1 MDPGYRLK
9 PYPSD
14 PDSQDLPDRIPVSTF
29 IPSDWLKALQRVFG
43 FQEFRPHQED
53 IVRAIQGGRDVFAVM
68 PTGGGKSLCYQLP
81 SRILPGTTLVISP
94 LIALMK
100 DQVDA
105 ACKIGLRAAYL
116 NSSQTEPERTEVVGR
131 LEKGTLDL
139 LYVAPER
146 LAQEAFLNRIKGVKL
161 NLTAIDEAHCIS
173 EWGHDFRPDYLQ
185 LANLI
190 DYFPE
195 APIAAF
201 TATATLRVQT
211 DIIERLRLRDPLRV
225 RASFDRPNLFIEVR
239 PKEDIERQIL
249 AFIREYPREEGI
261 VYRTTRESVERT
273 ASHLAAQGI
282 KALPYHAGL
291 DDALRKANQEAF
303 NRDEVEV
310 MVATIAF
317 GMGIDKSNIRYVVH
331 GDLPKNLESYYQEM
345 GRAGRDGEP
354 AHCVLFYRRG
364 DLPKIH
370 YFIDQLADESER
382 RRQRQALARM
392 TAYAQSSVCRRRQ
405 ILGYFGEEYEP
416 ENCRTCDHC
425 TTEKETV
432 DATVEAQ
439 KILSAVFRTGERFGA
454 GQIIDIVTGA
464 NTQRIRQWHHD
475 RLKTYGVGSDRPKK
489 YWLQVIDGLI
499 AQGAL
504 AQSEGEYPVLQYGDE
519 GEALLQ
525 GKRRFLMVQRVASE
539 QSRDLEKAVFET
551 GFNQELFDQLRSLR
565 RSLAQTES
573 VPPYIIFSD
582 RTLHEMAARFPATS
596 EDLLK
601 ISGVG
606 ESKLSRYGSVFI
618 EAVAAFLKSHP
629 DLRASRPNDSPAP
642 RVLEISPVSSAA
654 RAGTGTVETTWDLV
668 RQGFSLEKMAVCRK
682 LSPKTI
688 RSHLE
693 ALILAG
699 RPVDLNR
706 LVEPKK
712 QAYLAELFAGR
723 SAARLREIMEA
734 SDGSL
739 SWDEIALMKA
749 WLNRPDNSP
758 L

>member
-1 MDPGYRLK
+1 VDPGFRPK
-9 PYPSD
+9 PSPSD
-14 PDSQDLPDRIPVSTF
+14 ADIQKLPDRTPVSAF
-29 IPSDWLKALQRVFG
+29 IPSDWLMTLQRVFG

-81 SRILPGTTLVISP
+81 SRMLPGTTLVISP

-105 ACKIGLRAAYL
+105 ACKIGLRAAFL
-116 NSSQTEPERTEVVGR
+116 NSSQTEPERMEVVGGLR
-131 LEKGTLDL
+131 KGTLDL

-146 LAQEAFLNRIKGVKL
+146 MAQEGFLHQIHGVKI
-161 NLTAIDEAHCIS
+161 NLIAVDEAHCIS

-190 DYFPE
+190 DWFPK

-225 RASFDRPNLFIEVR
+225 RASFDRPNLYIEVR
-239 PKEDIERQIL
+239 PKEDIEHQIL
-249 AFIREYPREEGI
+249 AFVRHYPREAGI

-273 ASHLAAQGI
+273 AKHLASQGI

-291 DDALRKANQEAF
+291 DDSLRKTNQEAF
-303 NRDEVEV
+303 NRDEIEV

-317 GMGIDKSNIRYVVH
+317 GMGIDKSNIRYIVH

-364 DLPKIH
+364 DLPKIQ
-370 YFIDQLADESER
+370 YFIDQMTDESEQ

-392 TAYAQSSVCRRRQ
+392 TAYAQSPVCRRRQ
-405 ILGYFGEEYEP
+405 ILGYFGEKYEP
-416 ENCRTCDHC
+416 ENCGTCDHC

-439 KILSAVFRTGERFGA
+439 KILSAIFRTGERFGA
-454 GQIIDIVTGA
+454 GHIVDIVTGA

-475 RLKTYGVGSDRPKK
+475 RLKTYGVGKDRPKK
-489 YWLQVIDGLI
+489 YWLRIVDELI
-499 AQGAL
+499 AQEAL
-504 AQSEGEYPVLQYGDE
+504 VQSEGEYPVLQFGDQ

-525 GKRRFLMVQRVASE
+525 GKHQFSLVQRVAPERSP
-539 QSRDLEKAVFET
+539 DLGKAVSEPR
-551 GFNQELFDQLRSLR
+551 FNQELFDQLRNLR
-565 RSLAQTES
+565 RTLAQTES

-582 RTLHEMAARFPATS
+582 RTLHEMAACFPATS

-601 ISGVG
+601 ITGVG
-606 ESKLSRYGSVFI
+606 ESKLNRYGSAVI
-618 EAVAAFLKSHP
+618 ETIIAFRKKHPELAPIWTNDLPAA
-629 DLRASRPNDSPAP
+629 AP
-642 RVLEISPVSSAA
+642 ETSPVSSGA

-668 RQGFSLEKMAVCRK
+668 RQGFSLEEMAVRRK
-682 LSPKTI
+682 LNSQTI
-688 RSHLE
+688 RSHVE

-699 RPVDLNR
+699 RAVDLDR

-723 SAARLREIMEA
+723 SAARLRDIMEA

-749 WLNRPDNSP
+749 WLNRTGNSP
-758 L
+758 T

>member
-1 MDPGYRLK
+1 MNT
-9 PYPSD
+9 
-14 PDSQDLPDRIPVSTF
+14 RIPVQPFVS
-29 IPSDWLKALQRVFG
+29 SEWLKVLNRVFG
-43 FQEFRPHQED
+43 FPGFRPHQED
-53 IVRAIQGGRDVFAVM
+53 IVQAIQGGRDVFAVM

-81 SRILPGTTLVISP
+81 SRVLPGTTLVISP

-105 ACKIGLRAAYL
+105 ACKIGLRAAQI
-116 NSSQTEPERTEVVGR
+116 NSTQTEPERAEVITR
-131 LEKGTLDL
+131 LQDGTLDL
-139 LYVAPER
+139 LYVSPER
-146 LAQEAFLNRIKGVKL
+146 LAQEAFLNRIQGVKL

-173 EWGHDFRPDYLQ
+173 EWGHDFRPDYLH
-185 LANLI
+185 LAKLI

-225 RASFDRPNLFIEVR
+225 RASFDRPNLRIEVR

-249 AFIREYPREEGI
+249 AFVRHYSREAGI

-273 ASHLAAQGI
+273 AKHLAAQGI

-291 DDALRKANQEAF
+291 DDSLRKTNQEAF
-303 NRDEVEV
+303 NRDEIEV

-317 GMGIDKSNIRYVVH
+317 GMGIDKSNIRYIVH

-364 DLPKIH
+364 DLPKIQ
-370 YFIDQLADESER
+370 YFIDQLTDENEQ

-392 TAYAQSSVCRRRQ
+392 TAYAQSPVCRRRQ
-405 ILGYFGEEYEP
+405 ILGYFGEEYKP
-416 ENCRTCDHC
+416 DNCRACDHC
-425 TTEKETV
+425 TTEKETI

-439 KILSAVFRTGERFGA
+439 KILSAIFRTGERFGA
-454 GQIIDIVTGA
+454 GHIVDIVTGA

-475 RLKTYGVGSDRPKK
+475 RLKTYGAGSDRPKR
-489 YWLQVIDGLI
+489 YWLRIVDELI
-499 AQGAL
+499 AQDIL
-504 AQSEGEYPVLQYGDE
+504 VPSEGEYPVLQFGDQ

-525 GKRRFLMVQRVASE
+525 GKRRFSTVQRVASKR
-539 QSRDLEKAVFET
+539 SRDVENPFSAPH
-551 GFNQELFDQLRSLR
+551 FNQELFDQLRDLR
-565 RSLAQTES
+565 RTLAQTES

-582 RTLHEMAARFPATS
+582 RTLHEMAACFPATP

-601 ISGVG
+601 ITGVG
-606 ESKLSRYGSVFI
+606 ESKLNRYGSPFI
-618 EAVAAFLKSHP
+618 ETVAAFLKSHP
-629 DLRASRPNDSPAP
+629 ELAPFRPNHPPVAAS
-642 RVLEISPVSSAA
+642 EISPVSPAV

-668 RQGFSLEKMAVCRK
+668 RQGFGLEEMAGRRK
-682 LSPKTI
+682 LTPQTI

-699 RPVDLNR
+699 RAVDLNR

-712 QAYLAELFAGR
+712 QAYLATLFAGKP
-723 SAARLREIMEA
+723 AARLRDIMEA

-749 WLNRPDNSP
+749 WLNRPDSKGR
-758 L
+758 

>member
-1 MDPGYRLK
+1 MDPGFRPK
-9 PYPSD
+9 PSPSD
-14 PDSQDLPDRIPVSTF
+14 ADFQELPDRTPVSTF
-29 IPSDWLKALQRVFG
+29 IFSDWLRTLQRVFG

-81 SRILPGTTLVISP
+81 SRMLPGTTLVISP

-105 ACKIGLRAAYL
+105 ACKIGLRATYL
-116 NSSQTEPERTEVVGR
+116 NSSQTEPERTEVIGR

-173 EWGHDFRPDYLQ
+173 EWGHDFRPDYLH

-211 DIIERLRLRDPLRV
+211 DIIERLRLRNPLRV
-225 RASFDRPNLFIEVR
+225 RASFDRPNLYIEVR

-249 AFIREYPREEGI
+249 AFIRQYPREAGI

-273 ASHLAAQGI
+273 AKHLAAQGI

-291 DDALRKANQEAF
+291 DDSLRKTNQEAF
-303 NRDEVEV
+303 NRDEIEV

-364 DLPKIH
+364 DLPKIQ
-370 YFIDQLADESER
+370 YFIDQMTDESEQ

-392 TAYAQSSVCRRRQ
+392 TAYAQSPVCRRRQ
-405 ILGYFGEEYEP
+405 ILGYFGEKYEP
-416 ENCRTCDHC
+416 ENCGTCDHC
-425 TTEKETV
+425 TTEKETI

-439 KILSAVFRTGERFGA
+439 KILSAIFRTGERFGA
-454 GQIIDIVTGA
+454 GQIVDIVTGA
-464 NTQRIRQWHHD
+464 NTQRIRQLHHD

-489 YWLQVIDGLI
+489 YWLRIIDELI
-499 AQGAL
+499 AQEAL
-504 AQSEGEYPVLQYGDE
+504 VQSEGEYPVLQFGDQ

-539 QSRDLEKAVFET
+539 QSQDVGKAVSAPS
-551 GFNQELFDQLRSLR
+551 FNQELFDQLRSLR
-565 RSLAQTES
+565 RTLAQTES

-582 RTLHEMAARFPATS
+582 RTLHEMAACFPTTS

-601 ISGVG
+601 ITGVG
-606 ESKLSRYGSVFI
+606 ESKLNRYGPVFI
-618 EAVAAFLKSHP
+618 ETVAAFLKSHP
-629 DLRASRPNDSPAP
+629 DLAPFRSNDSPAA
-642 RVLEISPVSSAA
+642 ESDISPVSSAA

-668 RQGFSLEKMAVCRK
+668 RQGFSLEKMAVRRK
-682 LSPKTI
+682 LTPQTI
-688 RSHLE
+688 RSHIE

-699 RPVDLNR
+699 RAVDLNR
-706 LVEPKK
+706 LVDPKK
-712 QAYLAELFAGR
+712 QAYLTELFAGR

-739 SWDEIALMKA
+739 TWDEIALMKA
-749 WLNRPDNSP
+749 WLNRPADSP
-758 L
+758 T

>member
-1 MDPGYRLK
+1 MIKRTSVP
-9 PYPSD
+9 P
-14 PDSQDLPDRIPVSTF
+14 F
-29 IPSDWLKALQRVFG
+29 IPSEWEKTLTRVFG
-43 FQEFRPHQED
+43 FQGFRPHQED
-53 IVRAIQGGRDVFAVM
+53 IVRSIQGGRDVFAVM

-81 SRILPGTTLVISP
+81 SRMLPGTTLVISP

-105 ACKIGLRAAYL
+105 ACKIGLRAAYF
-116 NSSQTEPERTEVVGR
+116 NSTQTEPERAEVIGR
-131 LEKGTLDL
+131 LQGGTLDL
-139 LYVAPER
+139 LYVSPER

-161 NLTAIDEAHCIS
+161 NQTAIDEAHCIS
-173 EWGHDFRPDYLQ
+173 EWGHDFRPDYLH
-185 LANLI
+185 LSKLI
-190 DYFPE
+190 DWFPE
-195 APIAAF
+195 APITAF

-225 RASFDRPNLFIEVR
+225 RASFDRPNLYIEVR

-249 AFIREYPREEGI
+249 AFVRQYPREAGI

-273 ASHLAAQGI
+273 AKHLALQGF

-291 DDALRKANQEAF
+291 DDSLRKTNQEAF
-303 NRDEVEV
+303 NRDEIEV

-317 GMGIDKSNIRYVVH
+317 GMGIDKSNIRYIVH

-364 DLPKIH
+364 DLPKIL
-370 YFIDQLADESER
+370 YFIDQLTDESEQ
-382 RRQRQALARM
+382 RRQRLALARM
-392 TAYAQSSVCRRRQ
+392 TAYAQSPVCRRRQ
-405 ILGYFGEEYEP
+405 ILGYFGEKYEP
-416 ENCRTCDHC
+416 ENCRNCDHC

-439 KILSAVFRTGERFGA
+439 KILSAIFRTGERFGA

-475 RLKTYGVGSDRPKK
+475 QLKTYGVGSDRPKK

-539 QSRDLEKAVFET
+539 QSGDLEKAVFET
-551 GFNQELFDQLRSLR
+551 GFNRELFDQLRSLR
-565 RSLAQTES
+565 RTLAQTES

-582 RTLHEMAARFPATS
+582 RTLHEMAARFPTTS

-601 ISGVG
+601 ITGVG

-629 DLRASRPNDSPAP
+629 ELTPFRSNHYPVTTP
-642 RVLEISPVSSAA
+642 ETSPVSLAA

-668 RQGFSLEKMAVCRK
+668 RQGFSLEETAVRRR

-688 RSHLE
+688 RSHIE

-699 RPVDLNR
+699 RAVDLNR

-712 QAYLAELFAGR
+712 QAYLSELFAGR
-723 SAARLREIMEA
+723 SSARLREIMEA
-734 SDGSL
+734 SDGSV

-758 L
+758 T

>member
-1 MDPGYRLK
+1 MDPGFR
-9 PYPSD
+9 PIPNPSD
-14 PDSQDLPDRIPVSTF
+14 ADFQELPDRISIATF
-29 IPSDWLKALQRVFG
+29 ILSEWLETLNRVFG
-43 FQEFRPHQED
+43 FQDFRPHQED

-81 SRILPGTTLVISP
+81 SRMVPGTTLVISP

-116 NSSQTEPERTEVVGR
+116 NSSQTESERTEVVGR
-131 LEKGTLDL
+131 LQKGALDL

-146 LAQEAFLNRIKGVKL
+146 LAQEAFLNRIKGLKL
-161 NLTAIDEAHCIS
+161 NLAAIDEAHCIS
-173 EWGHDFRPDYLQ
+173 EWGHDFRPDYLH
-185 LANLI
+185 LAHLV
-190 DYFPE
+190 DWFPE

-201 TATATLRVQT
+201 TATATPRVQT

-225 RASFDRPNLFIEVR
+225 RASFDRPNLHIEVR

-249 AFIREYPREEGI
+249 SFVRQFPREAGI

-273 ASHLAAQGI
+273 AKNLAAQGL

-291 DDALRKANQEAF
+291 DDSLRKANQEAF
-303 NRDEVEV
+303 NRDEIEV

-364 DLPKIH
+364 DLPKIQ
-370 YFIDQLADESER
+370 YFIDQLTDESGQ
-382 RRQRQALARM
+382 RRQRQALGRM
-392 TAYAQSSVCRRRQ
+392 TAYAQSPVCRRRQ
-405 ILGYFGEEYEP
+405 ILGYFGEKYEP
-416 ENCRTCDHC
+416 ENCRTCDNC

-439 KILSAVFRTGERFGA
+439 KVLSAIFRAGERFGA
-454 GQIIDIVTGA
+454 GHIVDIVTGA

-489 YWLQVIDGLI
+489 YWLQVIDELI
-499 AQGAL
+499 AQNAL
-504 AQSEGEYPVLQYGDE
+504 APSEGEYPVLRFGDQ

-525 GKRRFLMVQRVASE
+525 GKRRFSLVQRVVSE
-539 QSRDLEKAVFET
+539 QSRDVEKAFSGQHV
-551 GFNQELFDQLRSLR
+551 NQELFDQLRGLR
-565 RSLAQTES
+565 RTLAQTES
-573 VPPYIIFSD
+573 IPPYIIFSD
-582 RTLHEMAARFPATS
+582 RTLHEMAAWFPSTP

-601 ISGVG
+601 ITGVG
-606 ESKLSRYGSVFI
+606 ESKLNRYGPVFL
-618 EAVAAFLKSHP
+618 EKVAAFLKSHP
-629 DLRASRPNDSPAP
+629 ELEPFRSNDSPAAAP
-642 RVLEISPVSSAA
+642 DISPGSSSA
-654 RAGTGTVETTWDLV
+654 RAGTTTVEATWDLV
-668 RQGFSLEKMAVCRK
+668 RQDLSLEEMAGRRK

-699 RPVDLNR
+699 RAIDLDR

-723 SAARLREIMEA
+723 SGARLREIMEA

-739 SWDEIALMKA
+739 TWDEIALMKA
-749 WLNRPDNSP
+749 WLNRPADSP
-758 L
+758 M

>member
-1 MDPGYRLK
+1 M
-9 PYPSD
+9 
-14 PDSQDLPDRIPVSTF
+14 
-29 IPSDWLKALQRVFG
+29 
-43 FQEFRPHQED
+43 
-53 IVRAIQGGRDVFAVM
+53 
-68 PTGGGKSLCYQLP
+68 
-81 SRILPGTTLVISP
+81 LPGTTLVISP

-116 NSSQTEPERTEVVGR
+116 NSSQTESERTEVSGR
-131 LEKGTLDL
+131 LQKGILDL

-146 LAQEAFLNRIKGVKL
+146 LAQEGFLHHLQGVRL
-161 NLTAIDEAHCIS
+161 NLMAVDEAHCIS
-173 EWGHDFRPDYLQ
+173 EWGPDFRPDYLQ
-185 LANLI
+185 LAKLI

-195 APIAAF
+195 TPVAAF

-225 RASFDRPNLFIEVR
+225 RASFDRPNLLIEVW

-249 AFIREYPREEGI
+249 AFVRQYPREAGI
-261 VYRTTRESVERT
+261 IYRTTRESVERT
-273 ASHLAAQGI
+273 AKHLAAQGL

-291 DDALRKANQEAF
+291 DDSLRKANQEAF

-370 YFIDQLADESER
+370 YFIDQLSDETEQ

-392 TAYAQSSVCRRRQ
+392 SAYAQSPACRRRQ
-405 ILGYFGEEYEP
+405 ILGYFGERYEP
-416 ENCRTCDHC
+416 ENCRTCDNC

-439 KILSAVFRTGERFGA
+439 KILSAIFRTGERFGA
-454 GQIIDIVTGA
+454 GHIADIVCGA
-464 NTQRIRQWHHD
+464 DTQKIRRLHHD
-475 RLKTYGVGSDRPKK
+475 QLKTYGAGRDRPKK
-489 YWLQVIDGLI
+489 YWQQVLDELI
-499 AQGAL
+499 AQGEL
-504 AQSEGEYPVLQYGDE
+504 VQSEGEYPVLRFGDQ

-525 GKRRFLMVQRVASE
+525 GKRRFSMVLRAAAERSQGV
-539 QSRDLEKAVFET
+539 EKALSAPH
-551 GFNQELFDQLRSLR
+551 FNPELFDQLRSLR
-565 RSLAQTES
+565 RTLAQTES

-582 RTLHEMAARFPATS
+582 RTLHEIAACCPDTS
-596 EDLLK
+596 EELLK
-601 ISGVG
+601 INGVG
-606 ESKLSRYGSVFI
+606 ESKLSRYGSIFI
-618 EAVAAFLKSHP
+618 EVVDAFLKAHP
-629 DLRASRPNDSPAP
+629 GLKASRPKDSPASSVP
-642 RVLEISPVSSAA
+642 EIAPVSSTA
-654 RAGTGTVETTWDLV
+654 RAGSGTVETTWDLV
-668 RQGFSLEKMAVCRK
+668 RQGLGLEEMARRRK
-682 LSPKTI
+682 LSPQTI

-693 ALILAG
+693 ALILSG
-699 RPVDLNR
+699 RAVDLNG
-706 LVEPKK
+706 LMEPKK
-712 QAYLAELFAGR
+712 QAYLTELFAGR
-723 SAARLREIMEA
+723 SAARLRDIMEA

-749 WLNRPDNSP
+749 WLNRPGSEAR
-758 L
+758 

>member
-1 MDPGYRLK
+1 
-9 PYPSD
+9 
-14 PDSQDLPDRIPVSTF
+14 
-29 IPSDWLKALQRVFG
+29 
-43 FQEFRPHQED
+43 
-53 IVRAIQGGRDVFAVM
+53 M

-81 SRILPGTTLVISP
+81 SQMLPGTTLVISP

-116 NSSQTEPERTEVVGR
+116 NSSQTESERTEVIGR
-131 LEKGTLDL
+131 LQSEGLDL

-146 LAQEAFLNRIKGVKL
+146 LAQDSFLHHLQGVKL
-161 NLTAIDEAHCIS
+161 LLAAVDEAHCIS
-173 EWGHDFRPDYLQ
+173 EWGPDFRPDYLQ
-185 LANLI
+185 LARLI

-195 APIAAF
+195 TPIAAF

-225 RASFDRPNLFIEVR
+225 RASFDRPNLLIEVW

-249 AFIREYPREEGI
+249 DFVRQYPREAGI

-273 ASHLAAQGI
+273 AKHLAAQGL

-291 DDALRKANQEAF
+291 DDSLRKANQEAF

-370 YFIDQLADESER
+370 YFIDQLSDETEQ
-382 RRQRQALARM
+382 RRQRQALARL
-392 TAYAQSSVCRRRQ
+392 TAYAQSPICRRRL
-405 ILGYFGEEYEP
+405 ILGYFGERYEP
-416 ENCRTCDHC
+416 ENCRTCDNC

-439 KILSAVFRTGERFGA
+439 KILSAIFRTGERFGA
-454 GQIIDIVTGA
+454 GHIADIVCGA
-464 NTQRIRQWHHD
+464 DTQKIRRLRHD
-475 RLKTYGVGSDRPKK
+475 QLKTYGAGRDRPKK
-489 YWLQVIDGLI
+489 YWLQVMDELI
-499 AQGAL
+499 AQGEL
-504 AQSEGEYPVLQYGDE
+504 AQSEGAYPVLRLTDQ

-525 GKRRFLMVQRVASE
+525 GKRGFSMVHRVA
-539 QSRDLEKAVFET
+539 LERSGSAGKAFSSPN
-551 GFNQELFDQLRSLR
+551 FNQELFDQLRSLR
-565 RSLAQTES
+565 RTLAQKES

-582 RTLHEMAARFPATS
+582 RTLHEMASFFPATS

-601 ISGVG
+601 ITGVG
-606 ESKLSRYGSVFI
+606 ESKLNRYGSVFI
-618 EAVAAFLKSHP
+618 ETLVTFLKSHP
-629 DLRASRPNDSPAP
+629 DLKASRPKDSSAP
-642 RVLEISPVSSAA
+642 RVPESSPVSSAA
-654 RAGTGTVETTWDLV
+654 RTGSGTVEATWDLV
-668 RQGFSLEKMAVCRK
+668 RQGHGLEEMAKRRK
-682 LSPKTI
+682 LSPQTI

-693 ALILAG
+693 SLILAG
-699 RPVDLNR
+699 RPIDLNR
-706 LVEPKK
+706 LVDPKK
-712 QAYLAELFAGR
+712 QVYLTELFTGR
-723 SAARLREIMEA
+723 PAARLRDIMES

-749 WLNRPDNSP
+749 WLNRPDGEGH
-758 L
+758 